1 MPSRMTAPRFSGR
14 FTVPVS
20 FIIPRRNNMYDTL
33 VVTALENAFL
43 NDGDLTLE
51 LEDQLRR
58 TSMLDIDAP
67 LDLSSLYHTSD
78 LDNLFV

>member
-1 MPSRMTAPRFSGR
+1 
-14 FTVPVS
+14 
-20 FIIPRRNNMYDTL
+20 MYDTL

-43 NDGDLTLE
+43 NDGDLSLE

-67 LDLSSLYHTSD
+67 LDLFAVSHL
-78 LDNLFV
+78 

>member
-1 MPSRMTAPRFSGR
+1 
-14 FTVPVS
+14 
-20 FIIPRRNNMYDTL
+20 MYDTL

-43 NDGDLTLE
+43 NDGDLSLE

-67 LDLSSLYHTSD
+67 IDLSSLYRTSD
-78 LDNLFV
+78 LNNLFV